1 MSQSLSGWD
10 GDFHRCL
17 RIRRGRRPKSQSL
30 SGWDGDFH
38 VVPGR
43 PVPAQ
48 RMTRRNPFQGGMG
61 ISTNSTGCHPDR
73 WRPASRN
80 PFQGGMGISTSCSAH
95 TNSIQIV
102 SQSLSGWDGDFHLDS
117 KKAAKIAMEK
127 SQSLSGWDGDF
138 HIAKVWQKGAGEL
151 VWSQSLSGWDGDF
164 HLDARRIA
172 PETPNCVAIPFRVG
186 WGFPHL
192 FEVLVRACEDPSRNP
207 FQGGMGISTEEF
219 GRDGYLVSARAAEW
233 FARRFLGAE

>member
-1 MSQSLSGWD
+1 
-10 GDFHRCL
+10 
-17 RIRRGRRPKSQSL
+17 
-30 SGWDGDFH
+30 
-38 VVPGR
+38 
-43 PVPAQ
+43 
-48 RMTRRNPFQGGMG
+48 
-61 ISTNSTGCHPDR
+61 
-73 WRPASRN
+73 
-80 PFQGGMGISTSCSAH
+80 MGISTSCSAH

-192 FEVLVRACEDPSRNP
+192 FEVLASLCEDPSRNP
-207 FQGGMGISTEEF
+207 FQGGMGISTIVILIYGEKLEILSQSLS
-219 GRDGYLVSARAAEW
+219 GWDGDFHRKNCSTCANSYSDLVAIPFRVGWGFPHVWVVAPTGGHSHRRNPFQGGMGISTARAGMGIA
-233 FARRFLGAE
+233 GP